1 MTIRYNVQT
10 LTRLEKLFDEAGYIL
25 RYEKGTF
32 NSGYCILEDRK
43 VVVVNRF
50 LSLEGRINTLLDI
63 LPLLDIPFDQLT
75 LDSQKLLS
83 QSLKAAST
91 PLSQLPGDQEA

>member
-1 MTIRYNVQT
+1 MIIRYNAQT
-10 LTRLEKLFDEAGYIL
+10 LTRLERLFDEAGYIL

-50 LSLEGRINTLLDI
+50 LSQEGRINTLLDI

-83 QSLKAAST
+83 QSLKAAQT
-91 PLSQLPGDQEA
+91 PLANQTGDLED